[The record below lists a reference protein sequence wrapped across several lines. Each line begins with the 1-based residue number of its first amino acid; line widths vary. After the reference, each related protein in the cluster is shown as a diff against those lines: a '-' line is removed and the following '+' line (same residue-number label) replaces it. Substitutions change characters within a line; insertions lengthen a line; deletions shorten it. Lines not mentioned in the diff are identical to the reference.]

1 MIHVDHLSKRY
12 GATEAVRDLS
22 FHVAP
27 GEILGFL
34 GPNGAGKTTTLRMI
48 TGFLPATA
56 GTVTVGGKEIF
67 DDPTAVK
74 RQIGY
79 LPENPPLYPELTVT
93 EQLTFAARLKGV
105 ARRQRPAAVD
115 EAVARAGLTQVRKR
129 LIANLSKGYRQRV
142 GLGQALVGSPP
153 VLILDE
159 PTVGL
164 DPKQIIEIRDLI
176 RALAGDHTVVLSSHI
191 LPEVRATCERVVI
204 IHQGRVVATD
214 TFDTLAARLR
224 DTQKVR
230 VAVARPTPEVATRLG
245 ALPDVVAVSE
255 DGDGAWLVETPVA
268 ADRREQIAKAMVDG
282 GFGLLALER
291 QLLSLEE
298 VFLQLTTEEVD
309 EEAAAVG
316 AAAGGG
322 AAP

>member
-12 GATEAVRDLS
+12 GATEAVRDVS
-22 FHVAP
+22 FDVAP

-48 TGFLPATA
+48 TGFLPATSGA
-56 GTVTVGGKEIF
+56 VRVGGADIF
-67 DDPTAVK
+67 EDPAAVK

-79 LPENPPLYPELTVT
+79 LPENPPLYLELTVA
-93 EQLTFAARLKGV
+93 EQLSFAARLKGV
-105 ARRQRPAAVD
+105 ARRQRRTAVD

-191 LPEVRATCERVVI
+191 LPEVRATCGRVVI
-204 IHQGRVVATD
+204 IHQGKVVATD

-230 VAVARPTPEVATRLG
+230 VVVARPTPEVATRLA
-245 ALPDVVAVSE
+245 ALPDVVAVSP
-255 DGDGAWLVETPVA
+255 DGDGVWLVETPVA
-268 ADRREQIAKAMVDG
+268 ADRREEIAAAVVGG
-282 GFGLLALER
+282 GFGLLALEP
-291 QLLSLEE
+291 QVLSLEE
-298 VFLQLTTEEVD
+298 VFLQLTTEEAG
-309 EEAAAVG
+309 AATVGEAVG
-316 AAAGGG
+316 EG
-322 AAP
+322 AAS